1 MSSLAIL
8 DALVFRYC
16 PEKTDRQTHSGENPT
31 HSTGVDVA
39 NDNRPFL
46 LGEFATSDVKEEGEN
61 KAAVI
66 TSPQQFAARV
76 KSERQNAAN

>member
-1 MSSLAIL
+1 
-8 DALVFRYC
+8 
-16 PEKTDRQTHSGENPT
+16 
-31 HSTGVDVA
+31 VA

-61 KAAVI
+61 EAAVI

-76 KSERQNAAN
+76 KIERQNAAN